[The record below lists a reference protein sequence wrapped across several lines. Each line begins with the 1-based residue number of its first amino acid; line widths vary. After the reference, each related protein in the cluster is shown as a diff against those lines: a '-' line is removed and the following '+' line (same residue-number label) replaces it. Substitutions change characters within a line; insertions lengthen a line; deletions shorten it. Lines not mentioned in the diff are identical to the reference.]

1 MSLALGRTRVEDEG
15 DRVVWDTDSEAGAE
29 TVRDAGK
36 GGGEEDKREGTSG
49 VDSSG

>member
-15 DRVVWDTDSEAGAE
+15 DRVWDTDSEAGVE